1 MKPKEL
7 ERIMK
12 NNPRVVSHEMVKE
25 YKMLKKVRGRIR
37 EENIQAMYE
46 TLEIYKHQFRLCMTL
61 TLRDAYGF
69 GGQRIQRGFEKF
81 DEIYDSVMDKF
92 LSLED
97 IHETIVSETGF
108 NYREY
113 MESRG

>member
-1 MKPKEL
+1 MKPKKL
-7 ERIMK
+7 KSLIK
-12 NNPRVVSHEMVKE
+12 NNKRVVNPEMAKE
-25 YKMLKKVRGRIR
+25 YEIYQRVKDRIR

-46 TLEIYKHQFRLCMTL
+46 TLERYKHQCRLCMAL
-61 TLRDAYGF
+61 TLRDVYGF

-81 DEIYDSVMDKF
+81 DEIYDSVMGNF